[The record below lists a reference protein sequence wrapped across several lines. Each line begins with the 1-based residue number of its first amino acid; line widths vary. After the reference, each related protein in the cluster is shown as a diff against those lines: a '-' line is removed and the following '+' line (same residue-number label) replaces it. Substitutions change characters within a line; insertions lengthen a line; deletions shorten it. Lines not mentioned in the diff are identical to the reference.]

1 MGARRIKADWASLTR
16 TRDGRV
22 IVCTQYSEAQQCI
35 CFDSLELLK
44 QKIDDRKISI
54 KRWAVAVPKS
64 LCIVKQLALPAS
76 DLAEAAKMIEFEI
89 PSLIPLPPADIAYGC
104 TLLNKQGNMLN
115 VLVCILRLNALDE
128 HLAPFR
134 SVGIEPHQVTLEPL
148 AVQNWFN
155 ISDGGSTGPAIT
167 CFVGKSRWV
176 VLTSIDGH
184 LQRVSERVL
193 RNSDAA
199 VVASG
204 IVQEISS
211 RRQELP
217 ISDAEP
223 SKAKLLLTGPEEYV
237 SRAKSLLAA
246 VQPDSG
252 DSVDLTVV
260 DFPRITH
267 YDAPAGEDHGDSFS
281 YEAVAAAGLFDLAK
295 YSKLVFANLVPK
307 SRLRRFQRRT
317 ALFNCVFAGIVSL
330 TLVVLLWLC
339 LWAFNRRVALK
350 SRKIESQIAPIHN
363 IAAAVDKKRQ
373 RVRAIRNQLANRGL
387 IAILFQEL
395 YKYTPKNISISEL
408 TFSQKQNRVSIEMRG
423 QADILSNALEY
434 AEAMR
439 AATWLNHIQIVNAQQ
454 IPRPGGSVV
463 EFKARCLIRSD

>member
-1 MGARRIKADWASLTR
+1 MGSRRIKADWASLSR
-16 TRDGRV
+16 TSDGRV
-22 IVCTQYSEAQQCI
+22 IVCTQYSEAQQCV
-35 CFDSLELLK
+35 CFDSLQLLK
-44 QKIDDRKISI
+44 QKIDNKRVSI
-54 KRWAVAVPKS
+54 KKWAVGVPRS

-104 TLLNKQGNMLN
+104 TLLNKRGNMLN
-115 VLVCILRLNALDE
+115 VLVCILKLNTLDE
-128 HLAPFR
+128 YLEPFR
-134 SVGIEPHQVTLEPL
+134 YVGIEPHQVTLEPL

-155 ISDGGSTGPAIT
+155 IGNGDTTGSVITG
-167 CFVGKSRWV
+167 FVGESRWV

-193 RNSDAA
+193 HNTDAA
-199 VVASG
+199 VAASG

-211 RRQELP
+211 RRNELP

-223 SKAKLLLTGPEEYV
+223 GKTRLLLTGPEEYV
-237 SRAKSLLAA
+237 SRAKRLLAA
-246 VQPDSG
+246 VQPDSAAG
-252 DSVDLTVV
+252 GDLTIVEL
-260 DFPRITH
+260 PRITH
-267 YDAPAGEDHGDSFS
+267 YEAPDREDHSDSFS

-295 YSKLVFANLVPK
+295 YSKLVFSNLVPQ
-307 SRLRRFQRRT
+307 SRLRKFQRKA
-317 ALFNCVFAGIVSL
+317 ALFNYVFAGAVSL
-330 TLVVLLWLC
+330 TFVVLLWLC

-350 SRKIESQIAPIHN
+350 SLKIESEIAPIHN
-363 IAAAVDKKRQ
+363 VAAAVDKKRQ

-387 IAILFQEL
+387 IAKLFEEL

-408 TFSQKQNRVSIEMRG
+408 TFSQKQNRVSIEIKG

-434 AEAMR
+434 AEAMGE
-439 AATWLNHIQIVNAQQ
+439 ASWLNHIQIVNAQQ